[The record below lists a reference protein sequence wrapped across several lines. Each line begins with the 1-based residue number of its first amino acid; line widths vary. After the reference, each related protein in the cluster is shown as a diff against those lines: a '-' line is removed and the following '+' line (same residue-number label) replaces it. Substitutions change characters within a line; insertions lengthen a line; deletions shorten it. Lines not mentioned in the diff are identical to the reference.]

1 MNNEN
6 SILKEEK
13 KLQKLQEYFIYYLF
27 FLVVCRSIGP
37 YSLINPR
44 FDQIIFGIGAIYG
57 FLLIVAEF
65 IMVVLKKKKNNYNIW
80 LIIFLIGLFLS
91 ILINYKFALF
101 SNLKLLVWQAI
112 YLLVVFQ
119 VGKDNIH
126 SGRIIKTLS
135 NLLIIVWTILTTIS
149 LGMFLFRFSYAVHL
163 TNRARFLRI
172 GFFDA
177 RLFGVFEDPNFSSTI
192 SVVVILLI
200 VYSLR
205 IKKGKL
211 QSFLSYLAII
221 FQLAYVQLSGS
232 RTGLIVL
239 LLSIFVLS
247 FSILLNLDFWIKKK
261 YLYKWLGSL
270 FSALIIVILSYF
282 LLEAFKYILSLL
294 PSVLFKE
301 EHRIL
306 KDIPKKDGG
315 KISLERSDVENNS
328 DASNGRLGL
337 WKSGFELF
345 KTNILFGTSPKGIF
359 EYAKEVLPTT
369 FIARTQKYTHNTYVN
384 VITSTG
390 LVGSIPLFFFFIKSF
405 FMVITKAYGKAKL
418 FFKNNYGMNAQIVLA
433 IAASAFFLNDI
444 VMVNSV
450 GSLIFWL
457 FLGRI
462 YYLSNNET
470 N

>member
-1 MNNEN
+1 M
-6 SILKEEK
+6 
-13 KLQKLQEYFIYYLF
+13 
-27 FLVVCRSIGP
+27 
-37 YSLINPR
+37 
-44 FDQIIFGIGAIYG
+44 
-57 FLLIVAEF
+57 
-65 IMVVLKKKKNNYNIW
+65 
-80 LIIFLIGLFLS
+80 
-91 ILINYKFALF
+91 
-101 SNLKLLVWQAI
+101 
-112 YLLVVFQ
+112 
-119 VGKDNIH
+119 
-126 SGRIIKTLS
+126 
-135 NLLIIVWTILTTIS
+135 
-149 LGMFLFRFSYAVHL
+149 
-163 TNRARFLRI
+163 
-172 GFFDA
+172 
-177 RLFGVFEDPNFSSTI
+177 
-192 SVVVILLI
+192 
-200 VYSLR
+200 
-205 IKKGKL
+205 
-211 QSFLSYLAII
+211 
-221 FQLAYVQLSGS
+221 
-232 RTGLIVL
+232 
-239 LLSIFVLS
+239 
-247 FSILLNLDFWIKKK
+247 
-261 YLYKWLGSL
+261 
-270 FSALIIVILSYF
+270 IIVILSYF

-345 KTNILFGTSPKGIF
+345 KTNVLFGTSPKGIF

-470 N
+470 I